1 MYFLNFHLLYSS
13 TLCLSFISSSSLS
26 NISYFSLPVLPFFF
40 QDLGLSLLSLLWS
53 IFWVI
58 CLSPLHLVV
67 FLGFYFVP
75 SSGTYSSS
83 VSFCLTFCVY
93 GVCSAVSVLWFLLF
107 LMSAPSG
114 WVCLRSL
121 YLFPGGRRWCLP
133 TGCWVCQ
140 VGRTILRGVSRGG
153 CGLRKTLGSQSAGGW
168 GCVLFVV
175 WVRYPGLGTYGLL
188 GGARSWCQN
197 GRLQNTSHNYNE
209 CSLVSLSQVSLFP

>member
-1 MYFLNFHLLYSS
+1 MTYLFFLIYSCIDFFSMYFLNFHLLYSS

-93 GVCSAVSVLWFLLF
+93 GVCSADCWIIIHSASAICPLSGEAGLEACAGFLIGVLVPAHRCW
-107 LMSAPSG
+107 S
-114 WVCLRSL
+114 WVL
-121 YLFPGGRRWCLP
+121 
-133 TGCWVCQ
+133 
-140 VGRTILRGVSRGG
+140 TI
-153 CGLRKTLGSQSAGGW
+153 W
-168 GCVLFVV
+168 
-175 WVRYPGLGTYGLL
+175 
-188 GGARSWCQN
+188 
-197 GRLQNTSHNYNE
+197 
-209 CSLVSLSQVSLFP
+209 